1 MGVSRNNFVLKYVI
15 SLVTQRNTFIFA
27 TKLGFLDDMAIQNL
41 KKILVGLPISFR
53 DLSVTEKK
61 ALYSALTACGMS
73 RSTCYLRLYKT
84 GFEPWEIMGVTKVS
98 EFFLAMTATTI
109 DKDEKVDDEGSRG
122 YGYVRYLDSDRDLK
136 AVYPIVIE
144 QGMLKK
150 FLTYMYKMGIHSPTT
165 VRNRFNRDNWAEWER
180 RGIKQIIET
189 VTDQLRHEMPEQE
202 PSSIKIKATKT
213 KISREPSLDLCC
225 TLKH

>member
-15 SLVTQRNTFIFA
+15 SLVTQRKDFIFA
-27 TKLGFLDDMAIQNL
+27 TKLGFLHDMAIQKL
-41 KKILVGLPISFR
+41 KKILEGHTISFR

-98 EFFLAMTATTI
+98 EFFLAMTPATI

-150 FLTYMYKMGIHSPTT
+150 FIAYMYKMGIHSPTT

-189 VTDQLRHEMPEQE
+189 VADQLRHEMPEQE
-202 PSSIKIKATKT
+202 TSSIKIKATKT
-213 KISREPSLDLCC
+213 KNKRSTC
-225 TLKH
+225 TRPLLQT

>member
-15 SLVTQRNTFIFA
+15 SLVTQRNAFIFA
-27 TKLGFLDDMAIQNL
+27 TKLGFLHDMAIQKL
-41 KKILVGLPISFR
+41 KKILEGHTISFR

-98 EFFLAMTATTI
+98 EFFLAMTSATI

-150 FLTYMYKMGIHSPTT
+150 FIAYMYQMGIHSPTT

-189 VTDQLRHEMPEQE
+189 VADQLRHEMPEQE
-202 PSSIKIKATKT
+202 TSAIKVKATKT
-213 KISREPSLDLCC
+213 KNKWSTC
-225 TLKH
+225 TRPLLQT

>member
-15 SLVTQRNTFIFA
+15 SLVTQRIYSIFA
-27 TKLGFLDDMAIQNL
+27 TKLGFLHDMAIQNL
-41 KKILVGLPISFR
+41 KKILEGHPISFR

-98 EFFLAMTATTI
+98 EYFLAMTPATI
-109 DKDEKVDDEGSRG
+109 DKDEKVDEEGSRG
-122 YGYVRYLDSDRDLK
+122 YGYVRYLDSDKDLK
-136 AVYPIVIE
+136 SVYPIVIE

-150 FLTYMYKMGIHSPTT
+150 FIAYMYQMGIHSPTT

-189 VTDQLRHEMPEQE
+189 VADQLRHEMPEQE
-202 PSSIKIKATKT
+202 PSAIKIKATKNKT
-213 KISREPSLDLCC
+213 KRSACARPLLQ
-225 TLKH
+225 T

>member
-1 MGVSRNNFVLKYVI
+1 MGVSRNIFVLKYVI
-15 SLVTQRNTFIFA
+15 SLVTQRKDFIFA

-150 FLTYMYKMGIHSPTT
+150 FLTYRYKMGIHSPTT

-189 VTDQLRHEMPEQE
+189 VTDQLRHEMPEQQT
-202 PSSIKIKATKT
+202 SAIKVKATTNKNKRSACARPLLQT
-213 KISREPSLDLCC
+213 
-225 TLKH
+225 